1 MPAPVVAGG
10 KVFATA
16 SDGTVFAVDGRDPA
30 GW

>member
-1 MPAPVVAGG
+1 MAAPVVADG

-16 SDGTVFAVDGRDPA
+16 PDGTVFAVDGRNPA